1 MSHPRQSF
9 VAVPLSVWDLYYHQ
23 YNWMQTVLHFR
34 PVGSWYAFSIAVED
48 ELETT
53 DWELRIEQRV
63 WLQEHFSLTLG
74 LKRWLPFRQAMI
86 EA

>member
-1 MSHPRQSF
+1 MSHLRQSF
-9 VAVPLSVWDLYYHQ
+9 VAIPLSVWDLYYHQ
-23 YNWMQTVLHFR
+23 YIWMQTALNFR
-34 PVGSWYAFSIAVED
+34 PIGSWYAFSIPMED

-86 EA
+86 EV